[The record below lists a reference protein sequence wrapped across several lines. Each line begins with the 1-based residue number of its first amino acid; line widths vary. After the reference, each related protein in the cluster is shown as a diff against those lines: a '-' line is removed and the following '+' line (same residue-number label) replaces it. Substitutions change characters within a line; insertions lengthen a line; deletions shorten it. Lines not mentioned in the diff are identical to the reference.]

1 MAHGGGSIGTEYS
14 IDATTLEREVIYVV
28 AATYSFLGYDSMG
41 YDSIA
46 IRVTTI
52 PRQLDDHYC
61 VSCSGLQPE
70 DVDPPMVSFLIRAN
84 NRYIVRARA

>member
-28 AATYSFLGYDSMG
+28 AATYSYLG

-46 IRVTTI
+46 IRVTATPSQI
-52 PRQLDDHYC
+52 DALLCH
-61 VSCSGLQPE
+61 LQQE
-70 DVDPPMVSFLIRAN
+70 DMDPAMLSFLIGAN
-84 NRYIVRARA
+84 NRYIVRTRACIVES